1 MTAATEA
8 PARHWPPRAARVV
21 PLTEVRLLWIELR
34 RSPMPWVLPL
44 IAALFWFDSYR
55 PSVSQPP
62 LWVLRT
68 FWNMGQGHTI
78 MDFGPFVAGMAAWI
92 GSRDGRRGT
101 ADLATTAARP
111 RWAAQLVT
119 WAAATV
125 WALGSYLLFVSV
137 LFGVYAHQGLQGS
150 PPWWWV
156 AVGAVAVTAFCAVG
170 FAVGAFFPSRFAA
183 PLAACGAFLVLALSS
198 QTGFR
203 SPSGWSLIL
212 PTNSNGNYQ
221 PLSGIFY
228 PYLPDL
234 PVARIMFLTGI
245 AITALGLLGL
255 PARAGGPWL
264 RRAAAVVTLIGV
276 ASAGTAVGLARTA
289 RVQPAGMVIPALHD
303 AANGRPIRSTPVC
316 GHTTGIPVC
325 LNPAYRRYLP
335 SVSAALRPV
344 LTEVAGLP
352 GAPARVTQVA
362 GSYSSGEFEAEDG
375 QAVTISGHPPVLRM
389 PLDTNNLPG
398 GSGTWTS
405 FADELRLLTAH
416 AFVGAGNGTGTPAQQ
431 AVQAALLQGAGV
443 PFAAQPGLL
452 SLLGLPPWAQATLR
466 GLSGPPDSA
475 SGPGLA
481 SGPVYAAARRLTE
494 LPPTA
499 WHAWLAAHL
508 AALRSGQPV
517 LAQPASATSGTARA
531 TASAGRGVVSCGPP
545 GVLPLVLCYTPHQY
559 QVAYGVASLLS
570 RGIDGRGE
578 TVVMPELAEAPAHG
592 GIIFTDIRR
601 DLATFDSRFGLP
613 PARLRVVNS
622 IARSS
627 TPYLAGTEEVEDT
640 EIVHAIA
647 PGATLDVVLVPHTAI
662 TSAAN
667 FTTAVTGV
675 VQAGIAQGA
684 AVISISGSHGEHLFT
699 PAEVARIHT
708 TLEQAASHHVTVAAS
723 SGDGGAVSD
732 QGLPK
737 QVSLPASDP
746 LVLAVGGTTLGA
758 SYRTGAYQGEMAWN
772 SYTDATGGG
781 YSHLFPRPSYQA
793 GIPRVGAT
801 RGVPDVAADAND
813 FTGMA
818 LAFSDGG
825 ILPARGTSA
834 ATPLWAAVIALADQ
848 EAGQHLGFVNPALYR
863 IARGHAYQRA
873 FHDVVTGDNSVML
886 PSRMVVGYQ
895 AGPGWDPVT
904 GWGSPNAQVLV
915 PLLARNARRGGAVH
929 T

>member
-1 MTAATEA
+1 MTATAEA
-8 PARHWPPRAARVV
+8 PARHRPSRAARVI
-21 PLTEVRLLWIELR
+21 PLTTARLLWIELR

-44 IAALFWFDSYR
+44 IAALFWFDSFR

-78 MDFGPFVAGMAAWI
+78 LDFGPFVVGMAAWI

-101 ADLATTAARP
+101 ADLAATAARP

-125 WALGSYLLFVSV
+125 WAVGSYLLFVGV
-137 LFGVYAHQGLQGS
+137 MFGVYTHQGLQGS

-156 AVGAVAVTAFCAVG
+156 AVGAVAVTAFTATG

-183 PLAACGAFLVLALSS
+183 PLAACGAFLVLALSAQS
-198 QTGFR
+198 GFR
-203 SPSGWSLIL
+203 SPGGWSLIL

-234 PVARIMFLTGI
+234 PIARIMFLAGI
-245 AITALGLLGL
+245 AGTALGLLGL

-264 RRAAAVVTLIGV
+264 RRAAAVVTIAGV

-289 RVQPAGMVIPALHD
+289 RVQPNGMVIPALHD
-303 AANGRPIRSTPVC
+303 AANGRPIRYTPVC
-316 GHTTGIPVC
+316 GHTAGIPVC

-335 SVSAALRPV
+335 DVTGALRPV
-344 LTEVAGLP
+344 VAEVAGLP
-352 GAPARVTQVA
+352 GAPARVIQVA
-362 GSYSSGEFEAEDG
+362 GSYSSGEFEPEAG

-398 GSGTWTS
+398 APGTGTA
-405 FADELRLLTAH
+405 FADELRLLAVH

-431 AVQAALLQGAGV
+431 AVQAALLQGAGL
-443 PFAAQPGLL
+443 PLAAQPGLL
-452 SLLGLPPWAQATLR
+452 SLLGLPPWAQATLH
-466 GLSGPPDSA
+466 GLPVGPDSA
-475 SGPGLA
+475 SGPA
-481 SGPVYAAARRLTE
+481 YAAAQRLAA
-494 LPPTA
+494 LPPAA

-508 AALRSGQPV
+508 AALRSGQFA
-517 LAQPASATSGTARA
+517 LGQPASATSGTARA
-531 TASAGRGVVSCGPP
+531 AAPAARAVSCGPP
-545 GVLPLVLCYTPHQY
+545 GVLPLVLCYTPGQY
-559 QVAYGVASLLS
+559 QVAYGVAPLLS

-578 TVVMPELAEAPAHG
+578 TVVVPELAETPPHG
-592 GIIFTDIRR
+592 GIIYTDIRR

-613 PARLRVVNS
+613 AARLRVVNS
-622 IARSS
+622 IARSK

-667 FTTAVTGV
+667 FTTAVTV
-675 VQAGIAQGA
+675 VVRAGIAQGA
-684 AVISISGSHGEHLFT
+684 SVISISASHGEYVFT

-708 TLEQAASHHVTVAAS
+708 ALEQARSHHVTVAAS

-758 SYRTGAYQGEMAWN
+758 SYQTGAYQGEMAWN
-772 SYTDATGGG
+772 SYTDGTGGG
-781 YSHLFPRPSYQA
+781 YSHLFPRPSYQD

-813 FTGMA
+813 LSGMA

-825 ILPARGTSA
+825 IVPARGTSA

-863 IARGHAYQRA
+863 IARGYAYHRA

-915 PLLARNARRGGAVH
+915 PLLAHNARRGGAVH
-929 T
+929 S